1 MTSRD
6 GKVAL
11 VTGAGRRVGRA
22 LALGVAQDGFR
33 VAIHYNAS
41 STGAQELAKDI
52 AAAGYPP
59 AVLFAADL
67 RSAADAEA
75 LPGRVV
81 EQMGRLDVLVNSAAV
96 MLKQP
101 FGSVTPA
108 MWDDVLNLNLRA
120 PFFTSQG
127 AASALRA
134 AHGSIINI
142 SDLAAFDVWPSYLP
156 HNVSKAGIEMLTRGL
171 ARVLA
176 PDVRVNAIAPGPVL
190 LPDDWSAAATKR
202 TVSDVPLQRVGT
214 PDDVVSAARYLLA
227 ADFVTGTTIIVDG
240 GQRVR

>member
-1 MTSRD
+1 MTRD
-6 GKVAL
+6 AKVAL

-22 LALGVAQDGFR
+22 IALGLAQDGFR
-33 VAIHYNAS
+33 VAIHYNAAA
-41 STGAQELAKDI
+41 TDAEQLAKEI
-52 AAAGYPP
+52 TAAGHPP
-59 AVLFAADL
+59 AALFRADL
-67 RSAADAEA
+67 RNALEAES
-75 LPGRVV
+75 LPQRVA
-81 EQMGRLDVLVNSAAV
+81 QQLGRLDVLVNSAAV

-101 FGSVTPA
+101 FGSVTPT

-120 PFFTSQG
+120 AFFTSQ
-127 AASALRA
+127 AAAPALQATR
-134 AHGSIINI
+134 GSIINI

-190 LPDDWSAAATKR
+190 LPDDWTPKAAER
-202 TVSDVPLQRVGT
+202 TVASVPLKRMGT
-214 PDDVVSAARYLLA
+214 PADVVAAVRYLLGA
-227 ADFVTGTTIIVDG
+227 EFVTGTTIVVDG